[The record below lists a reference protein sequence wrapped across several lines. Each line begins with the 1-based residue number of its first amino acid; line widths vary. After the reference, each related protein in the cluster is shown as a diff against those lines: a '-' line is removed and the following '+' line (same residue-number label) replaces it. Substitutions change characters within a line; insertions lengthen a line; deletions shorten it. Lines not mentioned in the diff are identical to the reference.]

1 MPNTDTTASSPC
13 VRLLSW
19 LCPCLAVAPAPTRP
33 TPPPQQ
39 QYRPN
44 PASQPLR
51 QQVPPPQIQRQESAK
66 RVGEGP
72 REIAKNSS
80 LGIGQT
86 QAEKQRGANKKKEEQ
101 EIRAMQIQQMR
112 QERSGDTSALWFLN
126 MGI

>member
-1 MPNTDTTASSPC
+1 M
-13 VRLLSW
+13 
-19 LCPCLAVAPAPTRP
+19 
-33 TPPPQQ
+33 
-39 QYRPN
+39 
-44 PASQPLR
+44 
-51 QQVPPPQIQRQESAK
+51 PPPQIQRQESAK

-72 REIAKNSS
+72 REVAKNSS

-86 QAEKQRGANKKKEEQ
+86 QAEKERGAEKKKEEQ